1 MNSIQMLSSVLGLAF
16 ASGVNLYASVL
27 VVGLGIRFG
36 WLTGLPGDLNTLASP
51 LVLIPASVM
60 YFLEFFA
67 DKIPYVSV
75 AWDSIHTF
83 IRPLGGAAL
92 ALASTAKLSPE
103 VQALAMLAG
112 GTVALGSHSTKMG
125 YRMIAHAS
133 PEPVSDSVFS
143 VAEDVGVVG
152 LVLLT
157 YQHPQIA
164 AAVTAI
170 LILGIA
176 LVLPL
181 ILRLLNFAFHGVRGR
196 LASFFLPGTLD
207 LTEASLALPCF
218 ARRIPGVSGMRA
230 GTLTLEPSGA
240 HFAYRGWRSRVIP
253 LEASG
258 VLVKRGLLFDTVE
271 TEGWSVYVAKNS
283 RASVAEGNGPLAS
296 SSRIATSSSSSSL

>member
-164 AAVTAI
+164 AAVTAV

-207 LTEASLALPCF
+207 LTEASIAVPCF
-218 ARRIPGVSGMRA
+218 ARRIPGVPGMRA
-230 GTLTLEPSGA
+230 GTLSLEPSSA
-240 HFAYRGWRSRVIP
+240 QFAYRGWRSRVIP

-258 VLVKRGLLFDTVE
+258 VVVKRGLLFDTVE
-271 TEGWSVYVAKNS
+271 TEGWSVYVAKDS